1 MQSMIHKGIHFCGA
15 ILNIDHDTV
24 SLNFQS
30 AWSIGY
36 LARIN
41 SVI

>member
-15 ILNIDHDTV
+15 ILNIDDDTV
-24 SLNFQS
+24 SLNFQ
-30 AWSIGY
+30 WVWYIGY
-36 LARIN
+36 LARMN